1 MQCTSSDLLCY
12 VNQYSNLILAV
23 VTTAYV
29 ILTWRMVAEMRR
41 ARENESEP
49 SLITTLIPFGPVN
62 VKFRIQNVGLGP
74 ALHIEARIKLE
85 PDSGDSPIWRQPALV
100 SGAYEDFLL
109 PDKSTGMLP
118 EFRKV
123 AEQYDKLIVDLKWSN
138 IYGRKEHKRYEIDLK
153 EQLQGWYS
161 AHRLIQ
167 PADIPT
173 QLAAIQE
180 ELKGIK
186 EELEKPN
193 RSRQQMETMQFV
205 RMHYSKLARLQRW
218 IRSWFE

>member
-1 MQCTSSDLLCY
+1 
-12 VNQYSNLILAV
+12 
-23 VTTAYV
+23 
-29 ILTWRMVAEMRR
+29 MVAEMRR

-49 SLITTLIPFGPVN
+49 SLITTLIPFGLVN

-109 PDKSTGMLP
+109 PDNSTGMLP

-167 PADIPT
+167 PVDMLT
-173 QLAAIQE
+173 QLAAIQK
-180 ELKGIK
+180 ELKGIR

-193 RSRQQMETMQFV
+193 QSREQEETMKLF
-205 RMHYSKLARLQRW
+205 RMHENKFFRLLDW
-218 IRSWFE
+218 IQSWFQ